1 MGQLSVSET
10 YSKHS
15 RRFGADILTC
25 KECVTRREFLTRGLI
40 QSLGFHIV
48 SALALLFFSVIGKS
62 SGVAFVGPLT
72 LMVAGY
78 VPTSFFSGVTPY
90 SSDISRL
97 SSRCSSV
104 PPRHLQNTK
113 GIPSSPYFSLPALLS
128 NIFVS
133 FIK

>member
-1 MGQLSVSET
+1 MGQLSVSEDC
-10 YSKHS
+10 SKHP
-15 RRFGADILTC
+15 RRFGADILSC

-72 LMVAGY
+72 LMVA
-78 VPTSFFSGVTPY
+78 VCTDLFLLSGVTPY

-104 PPRHLQNTK
+104 PLRHLLNIRVIQSC
-113 GIPSSPYFSLPALLS
+113 PYSSLLAS
-128 NIFVS
+128 PFNISVS

>member
-1 MGQLSVSET
+1 MGQLSVSEECLE
-10 YSKHS
+10 HS
-15 RRFGADILTC
+15 YRFGADILTC
-25 KECVTRREFLTRGLI
+25 KECVTQREFLTRGLI

-62 SGVAFVGPLT
+62 NGVAFVGPLC

-78 VPTSFFSGVTPY
+78 PPTSLFSGVTPY

-104 PPRHLQNTK
+104 PLPHLRNTK
-113 GIPSSPYFSLPALLS
+113 VIQSSPYSSLPALPF
-128 NIFVS
+128 NISVS